1 MYESKWKCLLSM
13 LSWLGRTVLSSIP
26 KETLRFKIFY
36 VLNIILNINIISN
49 LNSIAVIKN

>member
-26 KETLRFKIFY
+26 KEILRFKIFY